1 MERRRDGQPQRRAR
15 GRRAGRGLKER
26 VAERSQSYTA
36 WRIHYE
42 VLTIPIAE
50 LRYSRK
56 GATSKAWARSESTN
70 DGRARQP
77 MEACCRRS
85 GSWRPK
91 GEHYEVRRGHAMQV
105 AADGGAQ
112 HQMQSKPDVESRREP
127 DAPCRDE
134 KIVAV
139 ASLLRSRSAC
149 NTTYAESVTCT
160 ALPALQLQP

>member
-1 MERRRDGQPQRRAR
+1 
-15 GRRAGRGLKER
+15 
-26 VAERSQSYTA
+26 
-36 WRIHYE
+36 
-42 VLTIPIAE
+42 
-50 LRYSRK
+50 
-56 GATSKAWARSESTN
+56 
-70 DGRARQP
+70 
-77 MEACCRRS
+77 
-85 GSWRPK
+85 
-91 GEHYEVRRGHAMQV
+91 MQV